1 MPRKESSATIHK
13 LERDLLVPVM
23 HYLRDIGCQKV
34 ISELRFFDRGI
45 DVYGVRDSRP
55 RKTFAVELKLSDW
68 KRALQQAAVY
78 QLCSDF
84 SYVALP
90 LRSILHIDLVPFKEC
105 GVGLLVVRPD
115 CSVGVVLEAQ
125 KSAEARPHYIK
136 AMRRYADLE
145 NAHAQ

>member
-1 MPRKESSATIHK
+1 MIHK
-13 LERDLLVPVM
+13 LERELLVPVM

-45 DVYGVRDSRP
+45 DVYGVKDSRP
-55 RKTFAVELKLSDW
+55 RRTYAVELKLNDW

-90 LRSILHIDLVPFKEC
+90 THSMANIDLEPFKEC

-115 CSVGVVLEAQ
+115 CSVGEVLEAL
-125 KSAEARPHYIK
+125 KTAETRPHYLK
-136 AMRRYADLE
+136 AMRKYADLE
-145 NAHAQ
+145 NAHVQ